1 MTDVDGDGDIEANIV
16 VEVLTKVN
24 DYMKKARIGQT
35 TLLRIFDK
43 NADNKIT
50 QKELVRGFKKSIKM
64 ELNDEEA
71 ATLMAEF
78 DKDGSGE
85 IDLREMLD
93 YFKHFDP
100 TKAARDAANAE
111 KHKYTTAACEETRE
125 GNGRGVLANLKKA
138 QAARLL
144 PNEYVFLVWKNAGQL
159 VDGRHTA
166 EKAAAPPLPSS
177 SSTPPPLVIWKCA
190 KLT

>member
-1 MTDVDGDGDIEANIV
+1 M
-16 VEVLTKVN
+16 LPPFPLS
-24 DYMKKARIGQT
+24 Q
-35 TLLRIFDK
+35 
-43 NADNKIT
+43 DNKIT
-50 QKELVRGFKKSIKM
+50 QAELVRGFKKSIKM
-64 ELNDEEA
+64 DLNDTEA

-111 KHKYTTAACEETRE
+111 KHKYTTAEIEKTRE

-138 QAARLL
+138 SAARFMILNRF
-144 PNEYVFLVWKNAGQL
+144 PFA
-159 VDGRHTA
+159 RIASSTA
-166 EKAAAPPLPSS
+166 ERTAPDM
-177 SSTPPPLVIWKCA
+177 
-190 KLT
+190 

>member
-1 MTDVDGDGDIEANIV
+1 MDVDGDGDIEANIV

-24 DYMKKARIGQT
+24 AYMKKSRIGQT

-64 ELNDEEA
+64 ELSDDEA

-111 KHKYTTAACEETRE
+111 KHKYTTADIEQQRE
-125 GNGRGVLANLKKA
+125 KNGRGVLSNLKKA
-138 QAARLL
+138 QAAR
-144 PNEYVFLVWKNAGQL
+144 F
-159 VDGRHTA
+159 
-166 EKAAAPPLPSS
+166 PPSL
-177 SSTPPPLVIWKCA
+177 
-190 KLT
+190 